1 MLSMRRAGAWALA
14 LEQKDRCSMT
24 VPYIFLSDDHF
35 QRPGERV
42 QVEGKTGRDQLLTF
56 GFPVEPEVKIT

>member
-1 MLSMRRAGAWALA
+1 MPSMRRAGAWALA

-42 QVEGKTGRDQLLTF
+42 QVEGKQDGTNCSPLAFRWSL
-56 GFPVEPEVKIT
+56 K